1 MLQIALCILRTSNR
15 SDTLPL
21 WEDDKGDGG
30 PTKGGRVREREKKR
44 ERERDNKYECC
55 FQPWPSLEGASK
67 EEHIP
72 M

>member
-15 SDTLPL
+15 NDTLPL
-21 WEDDKGDGG
+21 REDDKGDGG
-30 PTKGGRVREREKKR
+30 LTKGGRVRERKKR
-44 ERERDNKYECC
+44 ERESDNKYERC
-55 FQPWPSLEGASK
+55 FQPWPSLEGAWK